1 MATKK
6 SNNIPPETIE
16 LYKKLIET
24 VPMVELKGVTMPYV
38 RCKRRTT
45 ESADI
50 NRQKRRTKMPTLR
63 KIKRGVLP
71 THLPTQKHHI

>member
-1 MATKK
+1 MKTTKAQQVTSYIKHLAVSRLSNISARIK
-6 SNNIPPETIE
+6 STS
-16 LYKKLIET
+16 
-24 VPMVELKGVTMPYV
+24 
-38 RCKRRTT
+38 KRRTT